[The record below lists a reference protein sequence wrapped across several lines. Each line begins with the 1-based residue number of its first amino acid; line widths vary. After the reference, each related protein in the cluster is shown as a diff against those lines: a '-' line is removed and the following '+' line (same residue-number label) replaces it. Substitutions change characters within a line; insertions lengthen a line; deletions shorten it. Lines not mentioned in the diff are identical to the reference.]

1 MKPLATLA
9 ATALLTWTASAAFAA
24 PPATVNFSA
33 ERGQAFSLVLDGRLL
48 TQPLARQVH
57 VGPLLPGRHWA
68 DFTLP
73 SPYGRSMHFRTAVWL
88 QPGVEAS
95 YVLLLRPGYGPQ
107 LQQVGAVALYG
118 PGRLGPG
125 YPGGAYPPPNA
136 PYGGTYPVQPAPP
149 YGGQRPPA
157 DGRYQ
162 APIPL
167 NGAYDDGQA
176 GGYNSP
182 TTPAPTPPY
191 PGTYP
196 PRGNA
201 PTPGNGGYYPNGTPA
216 PNNGNYDPNGAPAPN
231 NGGYND
237 PNSPDGDYLEP
248 LSAADVQDLLQ
259 DLRAQPSDEAR
270 LNLAKEA
277 LAENNVQATDLAQLM
292 GTLKLS
298 KSRTELAKYG
308 YSHVS
313 DPQNFSRVYDVLRSA
328 ASIQEVQQALGLP
341 QN

>member
-1 MKPLATLA
+1 MKPFVTLA
-9 ATALLTWTASAAFAA
+9 ATALFTWTATAAFAA
-24 PPATVNFSA
+24 PPANANFSA
-33 ERGQAFSLVLDGRLL
+33 ERGQPFSLVLDGRLL

-73 SPYGRSMHFRTAVWL
+73 SPYGRSLHFRTAVWL
-88 QPGVEAS
+88 QPGVETS

-118 PGRLGPG
+118 PGRVGQG
-125 YPGGAYPPPNA
+125 YPGAYPPPNA
-136 PYGGTYPVQPAPP
+136 PYGGSYPVQPAPP
-149 YGGQRPPA
+149 YGNQPQA

-162 APIPL
+162 LPNQP
-167 NGAYDDGQA
+167 NGAYGNGQP

-182 TTPAPTPPY
+182 ATPAPTPPY

-196 PRGNA
+196 PRSNA
-201 PTPGNGGYYPNGTPA
+201 PGNGSYYPN
-216 PNNGNYDPNGAPAPN
+216 NAPAPN
-231 NGGYND
+231 NGGYD
-237 PNSPDGDYLEP
+237 PNPNTAPPANNGGYADPNLPDGNNLQPFSPDDIQNLT
-248 LSAADVQDLLQ
+248 Q
-259 DLRAQPSDEAR
+259 DLRNEPSDEAR
-270 LNLAKEA
+270 LSLVKEA
-277 LAENNVQATDLAQLM
+277 LAENSVQAEELAQLM

-313 DPQNFSRVYDVLRSA
+313 DPENFSRVYEVLRYP